1 MPIQETNILL
11 SGIRIDEPV
20 TVLTNL
26 ILSVFSF
33 YFYFHLGKLKTI
45 GTNLSKYWRLFF
57 LFIAIANTIAAFTH
71 GFKSYFS
78 KEDYYYVW
86 MIMNMAGIP
95 ASYFL
100 LLTNLESASITQRL
114 KTNLQFIAALLTISL
129 VIFMYLI
136 NDISLVKVNA
146 GLVIL
151 ITLFAHLITYRKGLP
166 GSKLILRGFIVSI
179 LTLFVHTMR
188 LSIHDYLNYK
198 DISHIIMNIG
208 LYIIFLGVVEVFLEV
223 EVSDELEEK
232 EKAA

>member
-1 MPIQETNILL
+1 MPIQETNLLL

-33 YFYFHLGKLKTI
+33 YFYIHLGKLKNI
-45 GTNLSKYWRLFF
+45 GTNLSRYWRLFF
-57 LFIAIANTIAAFTH
+57 LFIAIANTIAAFAH
-71 GFKSYFS
+71 GFKSYFNS
-78 KEDYYYVW
+78 HDYYYVW
-86 MIMNMAGIP
+86 MFMNMAGIP

-100 LLTNLESASITQRL
+100 LLTNLESAQISQ
-114 KTNLQFIAALLTISL
+114 KTKNNLQYFAAVLTLSL

-151 ITLFAHLITYRKGLP
+151 ITLFAHLITYRKGIA
-166 GSKLILRGFIVSI
+166 GSKLILRGFIISI

-188 LSIHDYLNYK
+188 LSLHDYFNYK
-198 DISHIIMNIG
+198 DLSHVIMNIG
-208 LYIIFLGVVEVFLEV
+208 LYVIFLGVVEVFLEV
-223 EVSDELEEK
+223 EAADALNSEEND
-232 EKAA
+232 